1 MITRDNL
8 LLNKCLIIDGQPG
21 CGKTL
26 FSSILV
32 GYEKVELLNYSTEI
46 ENICSLYSYKSI
58 NLKGA
63 KAFIKTHLDLMIY
76 ETMMSRR
83 INFRHN
89 DLSSALNNPNKNEY
103 IKRLYLKG
111 DEQVPKYIKQK
122 KPILHLATHNLLPIS
137 KPIFEAYKDT
147 NKLHFLVI
155 LRHPL
160 YMIEQQIINQKNF
173 AKDKASRNF
182 RIFYKYKNNYLS
194 YWNLGDKSE
203 YISASNTEKAILD
216 IYNLT
221 KLYDRYLNNKNLNIL
236 SIPFEQFVLN
246 PNEYLNLIEKKFS
259 LKRKSSFNKVLKKQK
274 IPRKKISDG
283 ISLNVY
289 IEKGWKKP
297 IINLNEKQEL
307 SLRKKMLLKRKI
319 NKKYLHL
326 LDYLIEDYEKKY
338 MINIL

>member
-26 FSSILV
+26 FSSIMV
-32 GYEKVELLNYSTEI
+32 GYENIELLNYSTEI

-58 NLKGA
+58 NLQGA

-83 INFRHN
+83 VNFRNN
-89 DLSSALNNPNKNEY
+89 DLSSAKNNPNKPEY
-103 IKRLYLKG
+103 FKRLSLKG
-111 DEQVPKYIKQK
+111 DEQVPNYIKQK

-137 KPIFEAYKDT
+137 KPIFQAYKNI
-147 NKLHFLVI
+147 NKLYFLVI

-173 AKDKASRNF
+173 IKDKASRNF
-182 RIFYKYKNNYLS
+182 RIYYKYQNNYLS
-194 YWNLGDKSE
+194 YWNIGNGSE
-203 YISASNTEKAILD
+203 YTKANYAEKAILD
-216 IYNLT
+216 IYHLT
-221 KLYDRYLNNKNLNIL
+221 KLYDRYLNNKNYNIL

-246 PNEYLNLIEKKFS
+246 PNEYLNLIEKKFN
-259 LKRKSSFNKVLKKQK
+259 LKRNIFFDKILKKQK
-274 IPRKKISDG
+274 VPRKKISNG
-283 ISLNVY
+283 IALNVY

-297 IINLNEKQEL
+297 IINLNEKEEL
-307 SLRKKMLLKRKI
+307 ILRKKILLKRKI

-326 LDYLIEDYEKKY
+326 LDNLIDDYENKY
-338 MINIL
+338 MKNLL